1 MLGLMMVLAGA
12 VLLFY
17 TFAWATLSGGGLPE
31 YSLPWWKA
39 VLGMMF
45 DPEHLLAAS
54 GTGLFLIGYGM
65 IRIVRG
71 ILKAKDRRIPM
82 EDERFDPEQ
91 EG

>member
-1 MLGLMMVLAGA
+1 MLGLLMVLAGA

-17 TFAWATLSGGGLPE
+17 TFGWATLSGGGLPE

-39 VLGMMF
+39 VLGTMF
-45 DPEHLLAAS
+45 DPKDSMAAS
-54 GTGLFLIGYGM
+54 VTALFLLGYGM

-71 ILKAKDRRIPM
+71 FLKVKDGRIPM